1 MHTLLGTKKSL
12 LSISIFTLMTVV
24 CFTTNKANAFNTTSS
39 SDAAA
44 APTAVLANAPYTL
57 YSGFIVPSGST
68 ATATIPRGCPTG
80 FTPYATIAARTLD
93 SVSNSNLKASSV
105 LRICQFTY
113 SPTSI
118 TIAVA
123 QYAYYQTATT
133 LDNSGKYMASLNWAY
148 GLGTSWAFPDTVAIS
163 DDTNTDYPFKNIS
176 YTIVCYP
183 DAIAPTPVVMTACP

>member
-1 MHTLLGTKKSL
+1 MAMV
-12 LSISIFTLMTVV
+12 F
-24 CFTTNKANAFNTTSS
+24 FATNEANAFNTTSS
-39 SDAAA
+39 SDPAAT
-44 APTAVLANAPYTL
+44 PTAVLANAPYTL
-57 YSGFIVPSGST
+57 YSGYIVPSGST

-93 SVSNSNLKASSV
+93 STSNSNLKATST
-105 LRICQFTY
+105 LRICQFSY

-133 LDNSGKYMASLNWAY
+133 KDNSGKYMAVLNWAY
-148 GLGTSWAFPDTVAIS
+148 GAGTSWDFPDTVAIS
-163 DDTNTDYPFKNIS
+163 SDTNTEYPFKNIS

-183 DAIAPTPVVMTACP
+183 NAIAPTPVAMSPCP